1 MKPILDACCG
11 SRMFWFDKENPAVI
25 FMDHRVLDTKLC
37 DGRRFIIH
45 PDVVG
50 DFRDMP
56 FKNASF
62 RLIVFDPPHLRRAGE
77 KSWLRSKYGL
87 LGDSWQDDLHRG
99 FEECMRVLQDYGVL
113 VFKWSEDQITT
124 GDVLKLF
131 PEQPLFGNRRGKT
144 VWLVFMKV
152 P

>member
-62 RLIVFDPPHLRRAGE
+62 RLIVFDISHLIPKIFYYSRAIVQ
-77 KSWLRSKYGL
+77 L
-87 LGDSWQDDLHRG
+87 
-99 FEECMRVLQDYGVL
+99 C
-113 VFKWSEDQITT
+113 
-124 GDVLKLF
+124 
-131 PEQPLFGNRRGKT
+131 NRLN
-144 VWLVFMKV
+144 V
-152 P
+152 